1 MSNVGT
7 IARKDLVFPQS
18 GMYRLVV
25 TIVGGPISIAGYT
38 GAMQVR
44 PAKASAEVLAEM
56 DPAWFTVDDVN
67 RQLVLEVPD
76 EATAAYDW
84 SGLAVYDLYLTNGT
98 DRWRL
103 VEGNARLDKTVTRES

>member
-1 MSNVGT
+1 MRCINGVVK
-7 IARKDLVFPQS
+7 KDLSIPQS

-25 TIVGGPISIAGYT
+25 TIVGGPVSIAGYT

-44 PAKASAEVLAEM
+44 KTKASAEVLAEM
-56 DPAWFTVDDVN
+56 DPAWFTTDDIN

-84 SGLAVYDLYLTNGT
+84 SGFAVYDLYLTNDT

-103 VEGNARLDKTVTRES
+103 VEGSIQLDKTVTQ